1 MNRAGPQAKYHRFL
15 RFAIRI
21 ARFPISIPLREKTSL
36 AVCVFFR
43 YNPDM
48 SGLLNFI
55 SNPFKRVRDFLFEVP
70 DDTPLMDTVGAA
82 FGSREGLTG
91 LWEGISEHLLALRGH
106 LFRSMV
112 ALALA
117 TAFCFL
123 FSQTLMQLLAYPLG
137 DPAVA
142 DEVGTQGG
150 VSGWLEKTLA
160 QGADGLSRLQ
170 VIEPTEAVGVFM
182 RVSLLGGVILAL
194 PWIVF
199 ELFLFVAPGLMPRS
213 RIVLL
218 TGIPLVSVFFVLG
231 AAFCF
236 FVMMPAAIPFL
247 YTFLGFRAAWR
258 PSAYFDLITTLMFWV
273 GVTFEMPLVAYL
285 LSAARLINA
294 RQLASVWRFAVV
306 IIAVIAAA
314 ITPTVDPV
322 NMGMVMVPMLLL
334 YLVSIF
340 AAAIAGGRRK
350 PKAAKQS

>member
-1 MNRAGPQAKYHRFL
+1 
-15 RFAIRI
+15 
-21 ARFPISIPLREKTSL
+21 
-36 AVCVFFR
+36 
-43 YNPDM
+43 M
-48 SGLLNFI
+48 SGLINFI

-70 DDTPLMDTVGAA
+70 EDTPLFETVGSA
-82 FGSREGLTG
+82 FGSREGMMG

-123 FSQTLMQLLAYPLG
+123 FSQNLMQLLAYPLG

-142 DEVGTQGG
+142 ADVGNQGG
-150 VSGWLEKTLA
+150 VTGWVEKAFA
-160 QGADGLSRLQ
+160 QGADGLARLQ

-199 ELFLFVAPGLMPRS
+199 ELFLFIAPGLMPRS
-213 RIVLL
+213 RIVMLA
-218 TGIPLVSVFFVLG
+218 GIPLVSVFFLLG

-236 FVMMPAAIPFL
+236 FIMMPAAIPFL

-285 LSAARLINA
+285 LAAARLINA

-306 IIAVIAAA
+306 IIAVIAPA

-322 NMGMVMVPMLLL
+322 NMGLVMAPMLLL
-334 YLVSIF
+334 YLISIL
-340 AAAIAGGRRK
+340 AAAIAGGRGGK
-350 PKAAKQS
+350 KAEAGQQPQVKI